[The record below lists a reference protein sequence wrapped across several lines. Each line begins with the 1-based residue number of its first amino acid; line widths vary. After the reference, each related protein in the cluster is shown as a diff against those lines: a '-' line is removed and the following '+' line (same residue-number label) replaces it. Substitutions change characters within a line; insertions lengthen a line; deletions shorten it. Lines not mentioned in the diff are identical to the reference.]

1 MAALLPRWRKPAPG
15 ASTGSSREALEW
27 PVAVYSASRL
37 LVLAVAAAVG
47 LATHHPI
54 ASELFRYDGQW
65 FLRLAE
71 HGYPAAPLHTQSTL
85 GFFPLY
91 ALVIRGVA
99 WACSAAVPQAAL
111 VISTVGGMVS
121 AVLVQRLATAWWGQ
135 DAARRA
141 TVAWCLFPGTIVFSM
156 AYSECLT
163 VPLALGCLLALRS
176 RRWWAAGLLAGIAT
190 AVEPVAIV
198 LAVICLIAA
207 ARQVRAHGWRDPA
220 ARRSLLA
227 PLLAPLGIG
236 GFAVFLWVWTGTPF
250 ATYIAQ
256 HYGWHQQSEPLAF
269 LTLPIVQH
277 TVAHAAQ
284 VAADLLTWN
293 VWNGVLGGAFLWCS
307 IAALVRGRRELSTG
321 ALALA
326 IGIGAVTLWSVMTPP
341 NARIVLVA
349 FPAVMVWGRR
359 LPGRWFGVFA
369 AVETLVLVLMCTLTF
384 SGHMLP

>member
-1 MAALLPRWRKPAPG
+1 
-15 ASTGSSREALEW
+15 
-27 PVAVYSASRL
+27 
-37 LVLAVAAAVG
+37 
-47 LATHHPI
+47 
-54 ASELFRYDGQW
+54 
-65 FLRLAE
+65 
-71 HGYPAAPLHTQSTL
+71 
-85 GFFPLY
+85 
-91 ALVIRGVA
+91 
-99 WACSAAVPQAAL
+99 
-111 VISTVGGMVS
+111 
-121 AVLVQRLATAWWGQ
+121 
-135 DAARRA
+135 
-141 TVAWCLFPGTIVFSM
+141 M

-198 LAVICLIAA
+198 LAVICGIAA

-220 ARRSLLA
+220 ARRSPLA

-277 TVAHAAQ
+277 TVAQPAQ

-307 IAALVRGRRELSTG
+307 IVMLVRGRRELSTG

-341 NARIVLVA
+341 NARIVLVG
-349 FPAVMVWGRR
+349 FPAVMVWGRC
-359 LPGRWFGVFA
+359 LSGRRFGVFA
-369 AVETLVLVLMCTLTF
+369 AVETLVLVLMCALTF

>member
-1 MAALLPRWRKPAPG
+1 V
-15 ASTGSSREALEW
+15 LEW

-37 LVLAVAAAVG
+37 LVLAVAAVVG
-47 LATHHPI
+47 VATHHPV

-71 HGYPAAPLHTQSTL
+71 HGYPTAPLHTQSTL

-91 ALVIRGVA
+91 ALVTRAVA
-99 WACSAAVPQAAL
+99 WASSAAVPQAAL
-111 VISTVGGMVS
+111 VISMVGGMVS
-121 AVLVQRLATAWWGQ
+121 AVLVQRLASAWWDP

-141 TVAWCLFPGTIVFSM
+141 VVVWCLFPGTIVFSM

-163 VPLALGCLLALRS
+163 VPLAVGCLLALRA
-176 RRWWAAGLLAGIAT
+176 RRWWAAGALAAVAT
-190 AVEPVAIV
+190 AVEPVAVV
-198 LAVICLIAA
+198 LAVVCLVAA
-207 ARQVRAHGWRDPA
+207 ARQVRARGWRDPA
-220 ARRSLLA
+220 ARASLLA

-236 GFAVFLWVWTGTPF
+236 AFAVFLWVWTGTPF

-269 LTLPIVQH
+269 LRLPIVQH
-277 TVAHAAQ
+277 TVAHPAQ
-284 VAADLLTWN
+284 LAADLLTWN
-293 VWNGVLGGAFLWCS
+293 VFNGVLGGAFLWCS
-307 IAALVRGRRELSTG
+307 VAMLVRYRRELSTG

-349 FPAVMVWGRR
+349 FPAVMVWGQR
-359 LPGRWFGVFA
+359 LSGRWFAVFA
-369 AVETLVLVLMCTLTF
+369 AIETLVLVLMCALTF
-384 SGHMLP
+384 SGYMLP